1 MSVATPA
8 NRWLYFEQEMQR
20 AEVCALGGGRSAV
33 FSCRSPEKSPPN
45 QDAAAVIPCGE
56 RSAVLIVADGMG
68 GGLSGEKAARQA
80 ILSVQA
86 AVLASLERGGGLRA
100 GILDGLEAANRE
112 VLRIGG
118 GGAATTFAAVEIDD
132 GVARPYHVGDSM
144 ILIIGGRGKL
154 KLQTVSHSP
163 VGYAVE
169 AGVLDET
176 DAMHHA
182 QRHLVSNVVGSP
194 EMRIEIGPS
203 VELAARDTVLIASDG
218 LFDNLHIPEIVEL
231 ARKGRIG
238 GCAQQLAEQA
248 SRRMRES
255 TNGTPSKPDDLTL
268 LLFRLASARKPRTA
282 RSRTGQ
288 TSSAVTTNATVA
300 ATNATEATEATSAA
314 VDSVAVD
321 SVAEAAIGSAEH
333 VESFER
339 PASAEQ
345 ESSST
350 SADNEPKTY
359 SG

>member
-8 NRWLYFEQEMQR
+8 NRWLFFEQEMQR
-20 AEVCALGGGRSAV
+20 AEVCALGGGKSAV
-33 FSCRSPEKSPPN
+33 FSRRSPEKSPPN

-80 ILSVQA
+80 ILSVQS
-86 AVLASLERGGGLRA
+86 AVLASVERGGGLRA

-169 AGVLDET
+169 AGVLNET

-231 ARKGRIG
+231 ARKGRLS
-238 GCAQQLAEQA
+238 GCAQQLADQA

-268 LLFRLASARKPRTA
+268 LLFRLATTRK
-282 RSRTGQ
+282 SRTSKLPTGEPPLMAG
-288 TSSAVTTNATVA
+288 SP
-300 ATNATEATEATSAA
+300 ATEPELKMTEQPTTTAEPRRALDSTSEPALA
-314 VDSVAVD
+314 F
-321 SVAEAAIGSAEH
+321 
-333 VESFER
+333 VEPNESRDR
-339 PASAEQ
+339 PAPADQ
-345 ESSST
+345 DSSST
-350 SADNEPKTY
+350 SAGNEPKTY